1 MAKKEAEK
9 ELTPEEAQ
17 AAAYKKALSD
27 GGFVLVILGVL
38 TFGEFIVGSVAPAWG
53 TVLLI
58 AALSKAF
65 FVVRDYMHISRLWK
79 NQGFFLSENQR
90 FSPRDNEEEAH

>member
-1 MAKKEAEK
+1 MAKKEAEN
-9 ELTPEEAQ
+9 ELTAEEALAQ
-17 AAAYKKALSD
+17 AQKKALGD
-27 GGFVLVILGVL
+27 GVFVLIILGVL

-65 FVVRDYMHISRLWK
+65 FVVRDYMHISRLW
-79 NQGFFLSENQR
+79 N
-90 FSPRDNEEEAH
+90 NEEEAH